1 MPAPA
6 SEDDLKRRARR
17 RLIGAVALTLAAV
30 IALPLLVEDEP
41 PPAGGLEVSMP
52 PIATTAQPV
61 NPSPV
66 VTSPVVP
73 APEPPAVQPSSE
85 AKDIAAEAPP
95 TKPKAK
101 IAPGPEAKPK
111 FPTKSLPPAPSVNE
125 EKAPLPER
133 AAGAFVVQLGAFS
146 DPTKVD
152 ALKARAAELGLPSY
166 TDHAGALTRLRAG
179 PFPSRDA
186 ARAAADEL
194 AGAGINGQVM
204 PK

>member
-17 RLIGAVALTLAAV
+17 RLIGAVALTLVAV

-41 PPAGGLEVSMP
+41 PPAGGLEVTMP
-52 PIATTAQPV
+52 PSATIAQPV

-85 AKDIAAEAPP
+85 AKATAPETP
-95 TKPKAK
+95 LPKPKPKMAD
-101 IAPGPEAKPK
+101 GPEAKLK
-111 FPTKSLPPAPSVNE
+111 IPTKSVPPAPSRNDE
-125 EKAPLPER
+125 TTPLPER
-133 AAGAFVVQLGAFS
+133 TSGSFVVQLGAFS